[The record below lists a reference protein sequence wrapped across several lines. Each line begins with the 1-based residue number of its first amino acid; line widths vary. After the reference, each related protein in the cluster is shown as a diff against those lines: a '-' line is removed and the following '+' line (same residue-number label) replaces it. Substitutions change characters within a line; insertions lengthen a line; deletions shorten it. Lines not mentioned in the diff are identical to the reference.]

1 MATIRL
7 KAGDATEELISFITN
22 GLPDELLDAT
32 EIEREHPK
40 DFQVASEPI
49 TFGVLMTL
57 TPVAAIAVA
66 RLLEKWL
73 EARRQC
79 EHIKLVLEAFDLSGE
94 AGAAV
99 ARIAEKHA
107 DVSITFGMPEAPDAK
122 H

>member
-1 MATIRL
+1 MATITL

-22 GLPDELLDAT
+22 GLPDDLLDAT
-32 EIEREHPK
+32 DIEREHAK

-49 TFGVLMTL
+49 TIGVLVTV
-57 TPVAAIAVA
+57 TPVAAIAIA

-73 EARRQC
+73 EARRQQGN
-79 EHIKLVLEAFDLSGE
+79 IKLVLEAFGLSDE

-107 DVSITFGMPEAPDAK
+107 DVSISFG
-122 H
+122 